1 MDYTAFKERFN
12 IELNTQQ
19 VEAVQAVEGSVL
31 LLAVPGSGKTTVLV
45 DRLGYMIFGCGIAPE
60 NILTITYTDAATK
73 DMKQRFIDK
82 FGIDYGNRI
91 EFRTI
96 NGISQKI
103 LMHYGRLI
111 GKAPYDVIEKKV
123 QASLFKNIY
132 KHVTGRFS
140 TEGDIKN
147 IETGINYVKNMRLN
161 NQQISELKI
170 DVDKFPDIYK
180 LYQSEL
186 KKMNRIDYD
195 DQMVYALMLLEKV
208 PDLLNYFRSLYRY
221 ICVDEAQ
228 DTSKLQHD
236 LIELLAG
243 SDGNLFMVGDED
255 QSIFGFRA
263 AYPEALVSFEQRRK
277 DAKVLLMESNYR
289 SNEEIVVAADKLIHD
304 NTKRHDKKMIA
315 TRPSGGILRQID
327 LKSRKAQY
335 SYLMKMAKEC
345 DRETAILYR
354 NNESALPLIDAL
366 EREHIPYRMKSRE
379 MTFFTHPVVTDICDF
394 IRLSLNPYDDE
405 AFMNIYYKMGA
416 GISKVNALKAVES
429 NRRKKPL
436 IELVDNLDI
445 SPYTR
450 KQCRALATHFIN
462 MQSESAGKAVYR
474 ILNYMG
480 YADYMSEHGL
490 DSGKAEILQ
499 LLANQEDNLESFLP
513 RLDELHAMISD
524 SPGNY
529 DSKLILSTI
538 HSSKGL
544 EYDRVYLID
553 MIDGI
558 LPSCSAPKKDAKE
571 AEVDLYEEER
581 RLYYVAM
588 TRAKNELY
596 VFTYGA
602 VNTSAFSKKIFGIVD
617 KRKKRDGVASS
628 GAYRDKTLSRY
639 VNYAENINKAVE
651 NKKKIEALMPDYEA
665 GVIVVHKKYG
675 RGVVV
680 DRDDSIVEISFDSE
694 PETKKLSLEIAIG
707 KGLLKTE

>member
-236 LIELLAG
+236 VFCKPFLHKIAKSFCRLLHLHFVGNCKTTAG
-243 SDGNLFMVGDED
+243 S
-255 QSIFGFRA
+255 
-263 AYPEALVSFEQRRK
+263 
-277 DAKVLLMESNYR
+277 
-289 SNEEIVVAADKLIHD
+289 
-304 NTKRHDKKMIA
+304 
-315 TRPSGGILRQID
+315 
-327 LKSRKAQY
+327 Y
-335 SYLMKMAKEC
+335 SA
-345 DRETAILYR
+345 
-354 NNESALPLIDAL
+354 S
-366 EREHIPYRMKSRE
+366 H
-379 MTFFTHPVVTDICDF
+379 
-394 IRLSLNPYDDE
+394 
-405 AFMNIYYKMGA
+405 
-416 GISKVNALKAVES
+416 
-429 NRRKKPL
+429 KPL
-436 IELVDNLDI
+436 QIIFSCYN
-445 SPYTR
+445 TR
-450 KQCRALATHFIN
+450 YGN
-462 MQSESAGKAVYR
+462 GSSE
-474 ILNYMG
+474 
-480 YADYMSEHGL
+480 
-490 DSGKAEILQ
+490 
-499 LLANQEDNLESFLP
+499 F
-513 RLDELHAMISD
+513 
-524 SPGNY
+524 
-529 DSKLILSTI
+529 
-538 HSSKGL
+538 SS
-544 EYDRVYLID
+544 
-553 MIDGI
+553 
-558 LPSCSAPKKDAKE
+558 SCAC
-571 AEVDLYEEER
+571 
-581 RLYYVAM
+581 
-588 TRAKNELY
+588 
-596 VFTYGA
+596 
-602 VNTSAFSKKIFGIVD
+602 
-617 KRKKRDGVASS
+617 
-628 GAYRDKTLSRY
+628 
-639 VNYAENINKAVE
+639 
-651 NKKKIEALMPDYEA
+651 
-665 GVIVVHKKYG
+665 
-675 RGVVV
+675 
-680 DRDDSIVEISFDSE
+680 
-694 PETKKLSLEIAIG
+694 SL
-707 KGLLKTE
+707 K